1 MGETRPGE
9 RMRRGS
15 IRPRVSLLLGEGELC
30 RDVAA
35 EKSFGVFVVVDGG
48 FLGGL

>member
-15 IRPRVSLLLGEGELC
+15 IKPRVSLLLGEGELC
-30 RDVAA
+30 KDGVV
-35 EKSFGVFVVVDGG
+35 EKSFGVFIAVDEGC
-48 FLGGL
+48 LEGL